1 MNLRLP
7 KIFSKFDAIALSLFL
22 LASVGLATYLS
33 NKYTPQVLTA
43 ALPAPSDLVKAGLQ
57 APLVEADVAIFAGG
71 CFWGVQKVFQHTK
84 GVISATSGYAG
95 GKEKDAI
102 YSMVSTGSSGH
113 AEAVQV
119 RFDPKL
125 VSYEELLQI
134 YFTVA
139 HDPTQRNAQYPDEGP
154 QYRSAVFYT
163 NDYQKQLT
171 ERYITQV
178 NALGVFT
185 KPIATMLTPL
195 ADSGFY
201 RAEELHQNYAT
212 RYPNNAYI
220 AQFDLPKLEKF
231 KELLPVLY
239 QENPNLLLN

>member
-154 QYRSAVFYT
+154 QYR
-163 NDYQKQLT
+163 
-171 ERYITQV
+171 RYITQV

>member
-1 MNLRLP
+1 MNIGLP
-7 KIFSKFDAIALSLFL
+7 KFLSKFDAIALSLFL
-22 LASVGLATYLS
+22 LASIGLATYLS

-57 APLVEADVAIFAGG
+57 TPNVETDVVVFAGG

-119 RFDPKL
+119 RFDPKQ

-139 HDPTQRNAQYPDEGP
+139 HDPTQRNAQYPDQGP
-154 QYRSAVFYT
+154 QYRSAVFYA

-171 ERYITQV
+171 ERYIAQV
-178 NALGVFT
+178 NALEVFT
-185 KPIATMLTPL
+185 KPIATVLTPL
-195 ADSGFY
+195 ADSSFY
-201 RAEELHQNYAT
+201 RAEDVHQNYAT
-212 RYPNNAYI
+212 RYPTNAYI
-220 AQFDLPKLEKF
+220 AQFDLPKLEQF
-231 KELLPVLY
+231 KALLPALY
-239 QENPNLLLN
+239 RESPVLLLN